1 MSTFMS
7 TNAVQNTTRNNRN
20 RTVHSH
26 IEGNVLSK
34 KRRCYLPLFN
44 KKPAQSGTEALHHKC
59 KAHYLLHLSF
69 SQETAR
75 LSEPLHQQH
84 QPPRLIKHTQGGP
97 PSGSRP
103 TRPLTALDL
112 WAFRLRR
119 HKYQA
124 TLTQISCCE
133 AILTSCLTAQYLCCE
148 AAQISGDTHTHPRRI
163 QARLLA
169 MFAMAPA
176 LQPQRGAGHRSSR
189 RCTSAAG
196 AAFRRR
202 MNAHTHTHTHTPAG
216 P

>member
-1 MSTFMS
+1 M
-7 TNAVQNTTRNNRN
+7 
-20 RTVHSH
+20 
-26 IEGNVLSK
+26 
-34 KRRCYLPLFN
+34 
-44 KKPAQSGTEALHHKC
+44 PAQSGTEAPHHKC
-59 KAHYLLHLSF
+59 KAHYLLHLYF

-75 LSEPLHQQH
+75 LSEPLHHQH
-84 QPPRLIKHTQGGP
+84 QSPRLIKHTQGGP

-124 TLTQISCCE
+124 TLTQILCCE
-133 AILTSCLTAQYLCCE
+133 AKLTSCLTAQYLCCE
-148 AAQISGDTHTHPRRI
+148 AAQISGNTHTHPRRI
-163 QARLLA
+163 QARLLPLL
-169 MFAMAPA
+169 AMAPA

-202 MNAHTHTHTHTPAG
+202 CPCAPRPRTLLLAEAGVCGDPPRAG
-216 P
+216 PHSRRVPPSSQPGTQTWTTSTT